1 MSRKPRP
8 KSTKPTPATTPQA
21 MAPTQATLAA
31 VLQVRDGVLQA
42 LLWQRA
48 LEPFSGAWALPGG
61 VLAPDETLEA
71 SIRRHLA
78 VKVDLAEVAHLEQV
92 ATYGDPARNPVEWE
106 I

>member
-8 KSTKPTPATTPQA
+8 KSTKPTQV
-21 MAPTQATLAA
+21 TLAA

-78 VKVDLAEVAHLEQV
+78 AKVDLAEVAQREQGAANRLGLLKKNKPTRRGV
-92 ATYGDPARNPVEWE
+92 IGF
-106 I
+106 